1 MAEVFQESTWNGVAV
16 DTYTDTTT
24 GSIKVYQK
32 GFGPIGG
39 FGGVLVAESIPAN
52 GKSDWTLVNGD
63 RYRRAVNRERDEN
76 GESILS
82 EQEFNEQFFSS
93 GARKFNNDRAFLL
106 NKDGVASESER
117 QGFFDNRVP
126 FTSNPTGNKERVN
139 FDQSITDQK
148 IVDPNATPEPPSGG
162 GDGDGDGDTELEV
175 IPFSDGTTQTP
186 QGQNVGTDPDAGTST
201 DGFGNTSTPGNEE
214 PGVSGP
220 PTPGTTTS
228 TTSDTNAVALSN
240 AQKTGGTK
248 DLLKYPLIAPPP
260 GMKFDYIQI
269 TAYEYTPSG
278 LNLSANRAVSAL
290 KGEEYETVQLPM
302 QPTITESNAVSWT
315 NDTIND
321 IQKGFADL
329 SSGVI
334 DYVGEGKDYQLKRA
348 IGAGKQA
355 IKDLMGSDTTKQ
367 AITAFFAGQAVG
379 ANIIG
384 RTTGSIVN
392 PNLEL
397 LFSGPGLRT
406 FNFSFRLTPRNI
418 EESEVIRKIIRAFKR
433 NSSVQKDTAAFF
445 LKSPRIFKL
454 EYIYKN
460 GENGGQ
466 HPYLNKFKP
475 CALTNFAVNYTPD
488 GSYMVFNDT
497 GSLTAY
503 DIQLSF
509 TEIIPVYANDY
520 DDSETDMGF

>member
-32 GFGPIGG
+32 GFAPLGG
-39 FGGVLVAESIPAN
+39 VGGVLIAESVPAN
-52 GKSDWTLVNGD
+52 GKSDWTLVNKD
-63 RYRRAVNRERDEN
+63 RYRRAVNRERDKN

-82 EQEFNEQFFSS
+82 EQEFVSQFFSS

-106 NKDGVASESER
+106 NKPGTSSQSER

-139 FDQSITDQK
+139 FDQSITDQTV
-148 IVDPNATPEPPSGG
+148 VDPTAKPEEQKT
-162 GDGDGDGDTELEV
+162 GDSDGTVELEV
-175 IPFSDGTTQTP
+175 IPQSTGADGDESSDNSN
-186 QGQNVGTDPDAGTST
+186 QNTDSDAGTST
-201 DGFGNTSTPGNEE
+201 DSSEATADG
-214 PGVSGP
+214 SGTTTA
-220 PTPGTTTS
+220 PTDGDGTTTS
-228 TTSDTNAVALSN
+228 TIENINQSTLATKITA
-240 AQKTGGTK
+240 GGTNE
-248 DLLKYPLIAPPP
+248 LLKYPLIAPPP
-260 GMKFDYIQI
+260 GMQYDYIQI
-269 TAYEYTPSG
+269 TAFQYTPSG
-278 LNLSANRAVSAL
+278 LTPSANRATQAISG
-290 KGEEYETVQLPM
+290 KQYETIQLPM

-321 IQKGFADL
+321 IQRAFGNV

-334 DYVGEGKDYQLKRA
+334 DFLGKGSKDRLTNALSQGSADIKNLFSDPTTE
-348 IGAGKQA
+348 QA
-355 IKDLMGSDTTKQ
+355 LV
-367 AITAFFAGQAVG
+367 AFFAGQAVN
-379 ANIIG
+379 ANLIG
-384 RTTGSIVN
+384 RSTGAIIN

-397 LFSGPGLRT
+397 LFSGPGLRS
-406 FNFSFRLTPRNI
+406 FNFTFRLTPRNI

-433 NSSVQKDTAAFF
+433 NSAVQTATSALF
-445 LKSPRIFKL
+445 LKSPRIFQL
-454 EYIYKN
+454 EYIYKD
-460 GENGGQ
+460 GGQ

>member
-1 MAEVFQESTWNGVAV
+1 MAEVFAEITWNGVAV
-16 DTYTDTTT
+16 DTYTNTTT
-24 GSIKVYQK
+24 GRIQVFKK
-32 GFGPIGG
+32 GFPG
-39 FGGVLVAESIPAN
+39 FPKNPGGVLVAESVPAN
-52 GKSDWTLVNGD
+52 GKSDWTLVNKD
-63 RYRRAVNRERDEN
+63 VYRRLINRKKDAN
-76 GESILS
+76 GEATLS
-82 EQEFNEQFFSS
+82 AEQFDERFFSG
-93 GARKFNNDRAFLL
+93 GARGFNTERAKIL

-148 IVDPNATPEPPSGG
+148 VVDQKATPEAPSTGN
-162 GDGDGDGDTELEV
+162 DDERPITELEV
-175 IPFSDGTTQTP
+175 IPDSGAGGDQSSDNSN
-186 QGQNVGTDPDAGTST
+186 QNTDPDAGNST

-228 TTSDTNAVALSN
+228 TTSDTNAEAFLDSN
-240 AQKTGGTK
+240 KVDGK
-248 DLLKYPLIAPPP
+248 NELLKYPSIAPPP
-260 GMKFDYIQI
+260 GMQFDYIQI

-278 LNLSANRAVSAL
+278 LNPSRNRAVSAL
-290 KGEEYETVQLPM
+290 KGKEYETVQLPM

-321 IQKGFADL
+321 IQRGLAKV
-329 SSGVI
+329 S
-334 DYVGEGKDYQLKRA
+334 EG
-348 IGAGKQA
+348 A
-355 IKDLMGSDTTKQ
+355 IKFMGDGSKEAIEKALAGGADDVKKLLTSDTAKD
-367 AITAFFAGQAVG
+367 ALIAFFAGQAVG
-379 ANIIG
+379 ARLMGRSTGAII
-384 RTTGSIVN
+384 N

-406 FNFSFRLTPRNI
+406 FNFTFKLTPRNI

-433 NSSVQKDTAAFF
+433 NSAVQTASSAFF

-454 EYIYKN
+454 EYIYKD
-460 GENGGQ
+460 GGQ

-475 CALTNFAVNYTPD
+475 CALTNFSVNYTPD

-509 TEIIPVYANDY
+509 TEIVPVYADDY
-520 DDSETDMGF
+520 NGPDTDMGF